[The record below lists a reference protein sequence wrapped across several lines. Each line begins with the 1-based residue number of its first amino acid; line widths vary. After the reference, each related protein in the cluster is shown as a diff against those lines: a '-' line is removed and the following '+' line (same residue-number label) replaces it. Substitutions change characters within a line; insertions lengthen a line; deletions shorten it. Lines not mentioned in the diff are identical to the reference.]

1 MENEAA
7 SADAAPERTSKRLIL
22 KKVDVLVIALALF
35 WIFAGALKLLDLGS
49 FSEVVATH
57 GVVPINSPAVL
68 SIVPVA
74 EVLLGIFMVASV
86 GSLQGV
92 PILKASLLAGCVL
105 LLSFAVYVMLVPGA
119 VLEEVG
125 CGCFGQTSSRLAS
138 GLPISARSVSLLV
151 SGLLLAGHAFAF
163 EQLHRQT
170 PSHTDLNEA

>member
-74 EVLLGIFMVASV
+74 EVLFGIFMATSV

-105 LLSFAVYVMLVPGA
+105 LFCPLRSMSCWCQAR
-119 VLEEVG
+119 
-125 CGCFGQTSSRLAS
+125 CSRKS
-138 GLPISARSVSLLV
+138 GVDV
-151 SGLLLAGHAFAF
+151 SGKPRRGWRPGSQFLRGRCRCWYRGCCWRVTLL
-163 EQLHRQT
+163 
-170 PSHTDLNEA
+170 PSSNSIARHQATRI